1 MQFSLLQR
9 KFGGKDHK
17 GKDHKRSHGNRM
29 ITSLFA
35 DEPSNIPYDCLYK
48 GINIGN
54 VYNIEDINNSSSNN
68 LMVYVERQDTV

>member
-1 MQFSLLQR
+1 
-9 KFGGKDHK
+9 
-17 GKDHKRSHGNRM
+17 M